1 MPMISTGRCCKVP
14 SVVPLAC
21 RAALVLALSFGT
33 QAAVFPGTN
42 WETRTPAETGLEVA
56 QLNGIQKYLGGRGCI
71 VRHGYLAYSWGEI
84 TKRGDV
90 ASAAK
95 PWYSTFLFK
104 AVEEGRLASVN
115 AKAVIHEPRLRDINA
130 SLGCKDTNITFRHF
144 ATQISCY
151 GVQESPGSAYDYN
164 DWQMALFWDSLF
176 LRVFGATYTNV
187 DATVL
192 VPKLAGI
199 LQCQDSPT
207 FLAFGVND
215 RPGRLAVSPRDF
227 ARFGLLYL
235 NQGNW
240 NGTQVISQAHAILAV
255 TDPLPLAVPRTAGI
269 RAEMLPGQRSL
280 GSSVVPDNQN
290 DHDGSYSW
298 LWWVNGLQRNGKR
311 RWPSAPAN
319 VYACLGHANG
329 KRGMAVMPSEH
340 IVLSW
345 NDSLLDTYPT
355 EPHPLDRVF
364 HLVME
369 SITNTVQSR

>member
-1 MPMISTGRCCKVP
+1 MISTGRCCKVP

-21 RAALVLALSFGT
+21 RAALVLALSSGT
-33 QAAVFPGTN
+33 QAAVLPGTN

-71 VRHGYLAYSWGEI
+71 VRHGYLVYSWGEI

-115 AKAVIHEPRLRDINA
+115 ARAVIHEPRLRDINA
-130 SLGCKDTNITFRHF
+130 SLSCKDTNITFRHF
-144 ATQISCY
+144 ATQTSCY
-151 GVQESPGSAYDYN
+151 GVQEPPGIAYDYN
-164 DWQMALFWDSLF
+164 DWQMALFWDALF

-199 LQCQDSPT
+199 LQCQDNPT

-280 GSSVVPDNQN
+280 GSTVVPDNQN

-345 NDSLLDTYPT
+345 NDSLLDTYPP